1 MFVFGK
7 VNYRESISTEVLVSI
22 VSTEKLFK
30 KFLNNFL
37 FLKKDQKLNTTFMN
51 FRAFINPKN
60 SFGCDIFIHSRKFIR
75 PKKKT
80 ENAIRQINSR

>member
-1 MFVFGK
+1 MTFIIQSCYFKVENFQHFESVSQIYNGEIFYLFVFGK

-37 FLKKDQKLNTTFMN
+37 FLKK
-51 FRAFINPKN
+51 IKN
-60 SFGCDIFIHSRKFIR
+60 
-75 PKKKT
+75 
-80 ENAIRQINSR
+80 